1 MRISDWSSDVCSSD
15 LAADLARLAPI
26 PLAPS
31 EVTDAD
37 WVLITHD
44 HIDHCDPH
52 TLPAL
57 AAASP
62 RARFM
67 GPPSVLGL
75 LARWGIAAERLEP
88 AAEEWG
94 ELSPGVAVVAVPAA
108 PPEIERDEADRLASV
123 RLVFDH
129 AGARHSFPGDPNARP
144 P

>member
-88 AAEEWG
+88 ASEEG
-94 ELSPGVAVVAVPAA
+94 GALSPGVAVVAVPAA
-108 PPEIERDEADRLASV
+108 HPELARDEADRPACLTSV
-123 RLVFDH
+123 FAHH
-129 AGARHSFPGDPNARP
+129 AHAPHLPRATNAHN
-144 P
+144 